1 MVNIKIRFPKSE
13 KKQRKIAREVRH
25 TAYECAEELWEAVL
39 DVMDVRTARCF
50 EGALLRFLDRGDC
63 DNVDNAVGMVK
74 GLYALCDMAL
84 PGEIT
89 FYETRPVLL
98 RLFMDEFM
106 AETNEYLYDRG
117 ASEAYFEMDDL
128 SD

>member
-1 MVNIKIRFPKSE
+1 MVKIKIRFPKSE
-13 KKQRKIAREVRH
+13 KKKHKIAHEVRH

-39 DVMDVRTARCF
+39 DVMDVCAARCF
-50 EGALLRFLDRGDC
+50 EGALLWLLDRGDC
-63 DNVDNAVGMVK
+63 GDVDNAVGMVK
-74 GLYALCDMAL
+74 GLYALCDMAF
-84 PGEIT
+84 PGEIA

-106 AETNEYLYDRG
+106 TETNEYLYDRG
-117 ASEAYFEMDDL
+117 ASEAYFEIDDL